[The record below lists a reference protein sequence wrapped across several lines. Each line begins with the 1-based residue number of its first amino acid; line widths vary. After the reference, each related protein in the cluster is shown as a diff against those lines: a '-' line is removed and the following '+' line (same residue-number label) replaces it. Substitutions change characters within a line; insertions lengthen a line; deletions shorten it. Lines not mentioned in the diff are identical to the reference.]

1 MQICPNEEENSGKE
15 FLHEIISSNPQ
26 IAEYVLTSI
35 LSSISGDLKESLHRN
50 VRKRIPTFKMFI
62 IYECLQNLLPHSFYG
77 KLSNIIDIFQRSN
90 DYTRERKGKITSIPG
105 KIESFNLGDQIEIR
119 NKDTLNKWKSAT
131 IVKVDMK
138 KQEYSIELPSGKMII
153 TSFHDP
159 NIRRISEELNEPQEE
174 PDQEQF
180 VAISLDG
187 GNTLTTSV
195 ESERDQASSS
205 SNKKTSISIV
215 ELLHQFDIVTRMVKM
230 LFPDQVTK
238 DENQSKDNKGLKS
251 FTTTVAKPI
260 YCSHSCTL
268 QVNDLDF
275 KCAKCK
281 KNISCGLNSQYN
293 IKLFQYRWKCS
304 SCRLCYCT
312 NCFTIEEGKFAVLEN
327 AENVEVVSITSTDSI
342 DTILS
347 KIKGLAVYYS
357 ANSENL
363 SSTQSIETETIEI
376 PIWGSMLKLLLEYD
390 SCLKKSYLPPSESG
404 LFDKQNFQQLK
415 QKILAYAVLSALQV
429 TYHSKWLC
437 TFLTFLSYRK
447 VFPQRMRQQRHL
459 LFFKTKKMTRYL
471 IAAFQKILPL
481 LPIMATQALQQ
492 QLLLLVLQR
501 TRARKFLQ

>member
-35 LSSISGDLKESLHRN
+35 LSSISGDLKESLHRT

-77 KLSNIIDIFQRSN
+77 KLSNIIDVFQQSN
-90 DYTRERKGKITSIPG
+90 DYMNERKGKITSISG

-119 NKDTLNKWKSAT
+119 NKDTLNRWKSAT
-131 IVKVDMK
+131 IVKIDMK
-138 KQEYSIELPSGKMII
+138 KQEYSVELPSGKMII
-153 TSFHDP
+153 TSFDDP
-159 NIRRISEELNEPQEE
+159 NIRRSSEELNEPQEE

-187 GNTLTTSV
+187 GNTLTTGVGSG
-195 ESERDQASSS
+195 RDQASGS

-238 DENQSKDNKGLKS
+238 DENQSKDSKGLKA
-251 FTTTVAKPI
+251 FTATFAKPI

-268 QVNDLDF
+268 QANDLDF
-275 KCAKCK
+275 KCENCK
-281 KNISCGLNSQYN
+281 KNISCGLNSQSN
-293 IKLFQYRWKCS
+293 LKLFQYRWNCS

-312 NCFTIEEGKFAVLEN
+312 NCFKIEEGKFAVLEN
-327 AENVEVVSITSTDSI
+327 AENVEVVSITSVDSI

-347 KIKGLAVYYS
+347 KIKDISVYYS
-357 ANSENL
+357 TNSEHL
-363 SSTQSIETETIEI
+363 SSIRSIETETIEI
-376 PIWGSMLKLLLEYD
+376 PIWGSMLKLFLEYD
-390 SCLKKSYLPPSESG
+390 ACLKKSYLAPSESS
-404 LFDKQNFQQLK
+404 LSDKQNFQQLK

-429 TYHSKWLC
+429 TYHSRWFCIL
-437 TFLTFLSYRK
+437 LTFLSSRK
-447 VFPQRMRQQRHL
+447 MFPQRMRRQRHP
-459 LFFKTKKMTRYL
+459 LFFKTKKMMRYL
-471 IAAFQKILPL
+471 IAAFQKKLPL
-481 LPIMATQALQQ
+481 LPIMETQALQQ
-492 QLLLLVLQR
+492 LLLLPAFQR
-501 TRARKFLQ
+501 ILARKFLL